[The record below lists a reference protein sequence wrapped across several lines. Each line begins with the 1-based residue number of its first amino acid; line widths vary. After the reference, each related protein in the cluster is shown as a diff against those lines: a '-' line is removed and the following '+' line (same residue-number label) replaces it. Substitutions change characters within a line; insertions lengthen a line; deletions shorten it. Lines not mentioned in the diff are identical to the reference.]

1 MYSREK
7 ILSLA
12 PDAVSAGK
20 AVECAAPWRWERAEG
35 TERAVWGLYKTPA
48 EPFTTIVDVQQQR
61 FKCNCP
67 SRKFPCKH
75 ALGLLLML
83 LEKPDAFRLAHEY
96 PDEVKKWLEVRD
108 KRKETEKEIPDDTA
122 PVVESAW
129 NWQNITTPQRL
140 EEMLE
145 GSETLEN
152 WLLDLTRQG
161 LAQALQQGPDL
172 WLQMSARMV
181 DSKLGGLAKRLRQ
194 VPALLQLPD
203 WETRL
208 AAELGALFLFVRS
221 FKKIETLKPAMQCEL
236 LQIAG
241 VNLKKEEVLK
251 QSGVWDDWLVLS
263 QVTGTEENL
272 NFRRVWLWG
281 QTSLRPALLLD
292 YSFGDAG
299 FDTRWQTAIAFEGEV
314 VFYPGTFPLR
324 ALVKTIEVQN
334 KPVAEPEGF
343 SSFPDFLKAYA
354 EALSQNPWLGQ
365 FPAVLKNVIPAVRQ
379 HQWYLLDHARDRQ
392 LLLQTEAM
400 TGWKL
405 LALSGGNPLTVFGE
419 WDGFVFLPLSV
430 WAEGRLVEVCD

>member
-1 MYSREK
+1 
-7 ILSLA
+7 
-12 PDAVSAGK
+12 
-20 AVECAAPWRWERAEG
+20 
-35 TERAVWGLYKTPA
+35 
-48 EPFTTIVDVQQQR
+48 
-61 FKCNCP
+61 
-67 SRKFPCKH
+67 
-75 ALGLLLML
+75 
-83 LEKPDAFRLAHEY
+83 
-96 PDEVKKWLEVRD
+96 
-108 KRKETEKEIPDDTA
+108 
-122 PVVESAW
+122 
-129 NWQNITTPQRL
+129 
-140 EEMLE
+140 
-145 GSETLEN
+145 
-152 WLLDLTRQG
+152 
-161 LAQALQQGPDL
+161 
-172 WLQMSARMV
+172 SARMV